1 MGRISQVYNPFY
13 TTSDATYGVTQYFY
27 DALGRKIQT
36 TNPDG
41 TTTQSCYD
49 GLATN
54 AQTNCNNYLGQ
65 SYVGPWVDSSDE
77 NGNDWQQASN
87 ALGQLK
93 VVVEPN
99 GASTTPSME
108 TDYGYNAL
116 NDLLSVTQ
124 WGGASGSS
132 GARTRSFTYDGLS
145 RLVQAFNPE
154 TGWVCYGTTPSS
166 AAPSGS
172 NCTEGYD
179 ANGNL
184 TAKTDGRGDSVT
196 YTYDALNRKTS
207 EVSTTLPTFTHSFY
221 YDQASVAGITFSNP
235 IGRLTAATTWFNGS
249 PLLTA
254 ETSLYWNHDAMGRV
268 LGTKTCIET
277 TCNNTN
283 IADST
288 WYSLNDT
295 YDLVGN
301 LTSYTD
307 GFGTTVSARYDAAGR
322 LSNVSTA
329 GNGTTPTGTL
339 WTANTYGAVGL
350 TQATY
355 GSSQAV
361 ENLQY
366 TKRMALQSSSTV
378 NASNATLYSEGITYY
393 PNLNMKTATDLVNGK
408 WSYTYDTLN
417 RLSTA
422 AVTSGT
428 ANAGESC
435 QFGYDAFGNRTSE
448 AAPQG
453 SSCFNATPF
462 TFTKTATNRV
472 DGYCYD
478 GAGNLLDTQACPAAG
493 SHDQY
498 YYDGFGNMLSPNYN
512 SAGATSY
519 TVDALG
525 QRIAKWSGGTMTNQ
539 YLYGADGQAVAEMDG
554 SGNWLRT
561 NVRVGGQFLAEL
573 QGTKTYYRLNDHL
586 GTVRAEFGSDGC
598 LSTYTSLPFGD
609 GQTTVANGCAD
620 ITLHHFTGKERD
632 TESGN
637 DYFGARYYASSM
649 GRWMS
654 PDPSM
659 ESEILEI
666 PQTWNRY
673 SYVYNRPLYGTDP
686 DGRCPPCVGAL
697 IGGAVGGLAEGGW
710 NLGSQLISNGGNL
723 GQVSWSQ
730 VGANAAGGAVAGA
743 ITGAT
748 GGLGLIG
755 DALVGAGANVVGGA
769 VTRTAEGEDT
779 SASDVAEDALAGYA
793 GGTLGHVAADLVHI
807 PSEPKVPNNL
817 KSYLKMKKYNAKMFQ
832 RNVAKGIQTGI
843 GTATGTPPAHTVS
856 GAFWLL
862 DLFGNPPPPP
872 PPPPP
877 PTPPGGGTG
886 TIVGCQTMD
895 GQPCG

>member
-1 MGRISQVYNPFY
+1 
-13 TTSDATYGVTQYFY
+13 
-27 DALGRKIQT
+27 
-36 TNPDG
+36 
-41 TTTQSCYD
+41 
-49 GLATN
+49 
-54 AQTNCNNYLGQ
+54 
-65 SYVGPWVDSSDE
+65 
-77 NGNDWQQASN
+77 
-87 ALGQLK
+87 
-93 VVVEPN
+93 
-99 GASTTPSME
+99 
-108 TDYGYNAL
+108 
-116 NDLLSVTQ
+116 
-124 WGGASGSS
+124 
-132 GARTRSFTYDGLS
+132 
-145 RLVQAFNPE
+145 
-154 TGWVCYGTTPSS
+154 
-166 AAPSGS
+166 
-172 NCTEGYD
+172 
-179 ANGNL
+179 
-184 TAKTDGRGDSVT
+184 
-196 YTYDALNRKTS
+196 
-207 EVSTTLPTFTHSFY
+207 
-221 YDQASVAGITFSNP
+221 
-235 IGRLTAATTWFNGS
+235 
-249 PLLTA
+249 
-254 ETSLYWNHDAMGRV
+254 
-268 LGTKTCIET
+268 
-277 TCNNTN
+277 
-283 IADST
+283 
-288 WYSLNDT
+288 
-295 YDLVGN
+295 VGN

-649 GRWMS
+649 ARWIS
-654 PDPSM
+654 PDEVNMTEERMLNPS
-659 ESEILEI
+659 STLNKYAYAANN
-666 PQTWNRY
+666 PLT
-673 SYVYNRPLYGTDP
+673 YVDP
-686 DGRCPPCVGAL
+686 DGQDITIFFENGIPGHTMMLAFDPSLPRAAYRSFGPDHGSPGWWLAAISIPVPGTDQFGFDQLKTADAIRQKFAIITLKTSPETTQKVVQELLTHPDGKYITLGTNCTTSCLKVIAKIKGLTPGNNPL
-697 IGGAVGGLAEGGW
+697 IPYDYF
-710 NLGSQLISNGGNL
+710 SQLYLTNGN
-723 GQVSWSQ
+723 
-730 VGANAAGGAVAGA
+730 
-743 ITGAT
+743 
-748 GGLGLIG
+748 
-755 DALVGAGANVVGGA
+755 
-769 VTRTAEGEDT
+769 
-779 SASDVAEDALAGYA
+779 
-793 GGTLGHVAADLVHI
+793 
-807 PSEPKVPNNL
+807 
-817 KSYLKMKKYNAKMFQ
+817 
-832 RNVAKGIQTGI
+832 
-843 GTATGTPPAHTVS
+843 GTAANRNNGPVFQPGNNYGRYTPGWDPFS
-856 GAFWLL
+856 IL
-862 DLFGNPPPPP
+862 DRLINSQK
-872 PPPPP
+872 
-877 PTPPGGGTG
+877 PPGDDANGPHPAYPCN
-886 TIVGCQTMD
+886 GCPKFD
-895 GQPCG
+895 